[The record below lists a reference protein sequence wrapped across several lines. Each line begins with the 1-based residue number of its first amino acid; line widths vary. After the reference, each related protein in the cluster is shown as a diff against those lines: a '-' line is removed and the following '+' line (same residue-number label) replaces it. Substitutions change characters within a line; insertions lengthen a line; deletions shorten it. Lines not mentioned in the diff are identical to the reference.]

1 MKLLRCEKIHAAAS
15 GVLLRAGIVVSL
27 ALLAGC
33 DANTPASSSA
43 TSETAGES
51 IEKTDDKGPVKI
63 TARVTPKAP
72 RLSDTIVFELTLS
85 FDPELEVKPP
95 VFGKGVK
102 EFVIRDYIELPEK
115 LENGRRVRRWRYR
128 LEAEQAGKLL
138 IRSQRVEYMDKRAPS
153 KDFGKRL
160 FAASPPLEVN
170 VSTQLGETQPDLKNL
185 SLMAEPVPLSS
196 RSWAPWIVG
205 ALAGGI
211 VGGIAAWYAVR
222 NLARKPAAQIQLSA
236 EEIARRDLAALLAEK
251 FPERREFQTFYV
263 RLTGIVRAYIEGK
276 TGIHAPEQT
285 TEEFLRDPAAGRF
298 FAAERAV
305 RLRQFLEAAD
315 MVKYAAQQPGG
326 LEIDESVER
335 ARGFIGMNSLPAPL
349 PVVAAAS
356 GAQTR

>member
-1 MKLLRCEKIHAAAS
+1 MNFFLRDKIHAALC
-15 GVLLRAGIVVSL
+15 GVLLRTAACAALSL
-27 ALLAGC
+27 FVGC
-33 DANTPASSSA
+33 GGTAPASFASQTEA
-43 TSETAGES
+43 PGDS
-51 IEKTDDKGPVKI
+51 IEKTDDKGAVKI

-72 RLSDTIVFELTLS
+72 RLSDTIVFDLTLS
-85 FDPELEVKPP
+85 FDPEIEVKPP

-102 EFVIRDYIELPEK
+102 EFLIRDYIELPEK

-170 VSTQLGETQPDLKNL
+170 VTTQLGEAQPDLKNL
-185 SLMAEPVPLSS
+185 SQMAEPVPLSS

-211 VGGIAAWYAVR
+211 AGGIAAWLAVR
-222 NLARKPAAQIQLSA
+222 NLSRKSAAQIQLSP
-236 EEIARRDLAALLAEK
+236 EEIARRQLAALLAEK
-251 FPERREFQTFYV
+251 LPERREYQTFYV
-263 RLTGIVRAYIEGK
+263 RLTGIVRAYIERK

-285 TEEFLRDPAAGRF
+285 TEEFLRDPATGRIF
-298 FAAERAV
+298 SAERAA
-305 RLRQFLEAAD
+305 RLGQFLEAAD

-326 LEIDESVER
+326 REIDESVER
-335 ARGFIGMNSLPAPL
+335 AREFIGMNSALAPL
-349 PVVAAAS
+349 PASPSVS
-356 GAQTR
+356 GAQAR